1 MLDNP
6 YTASTIIALLAAT
19 LFTLYTKFSNKE
31 EKNLYGKFAQV
42 FVSALVAGIAFTFVT
57 SSPDETLNLPFEQ
70 GGLADF

>member
-6 YTASTIIALLAAT
+6 YVASTVIAMLTAT

-42 FVSALVAGIAFTFVT
+42 FVSALVAGIVFTFVN
-57 SSPDETLNLPFEQ
+57 SSPDETLNLPFEPN
-70 GGLADF
+70 GLADF

>member
-6 YTASTIIALLAAT
+6 YIASTVIALLAAT

-31 EKNLYGKFAQV
+31 DKNLYSKFAQV
-42 FVSALVAGIAFTFVT
+42 FVSTLVACIAFTFVT

-70 GGLADF
+70 GGMADF